1 MKNAERDLKKILI
14 PTAYLRERILPVS
27 VYIVQALIFMM
38 IAALYGYDP
47 MFKNMTYAL
56 GLVVFFSGCYLL
68 WDCLR
73 YRKKYSELQQLLY
86 AQERAEDLPQTASAM
101 EQAYQQIIR
110 AQEAEMRELI
120 TQLDEKQ
127 QNMADY
133 YTMWTHQIKVPLAAI
148 DLLLQNADESGSRN
162 ADGKEDGSADENA
175 GISADGIGNRQTVRQ
190 LREEVFKTGQ
200 YVDMALHYARM
211 ESISADLSFTKLEVD
226 DLVKKT
232 LKKYWLLFSGTGIS
246 LQLEEC
252 HAQVITDGKW
262 FSFVIGQVLSNA
274 LKYTKNGSISIY
286 GADETGRRVT
296 DGCTYLVIEDTG
308 IGIDVSDLP
317 RIFERGFTGYNGRQ
331 ENKSTGIGLYLCRQI
346 MDRLGF
352 SIRAESRRG
361 EGTRVFLG
369 IAQKEQF

>member
-1 MKNAERDLKKILI
+1 MKKNPFI
-14 PTAYLRERILPVS
+14 PAAYLRERIVPVS
-27 VYIVQALIFMM
+27 VYIVEALIFMM
-38 IAALYGYDP
+38 IAALYGYERV
-47 MFKNMTYAL
+47 FVNMTYAL
-56 GLVVFFSGCYLL
+56 GLMFFIGGCYLV

-73 YRKKYSELQQLLY
+73 YRQKYRELQQLLS
-86 AQERAEDLPQTASAM
+86 AEERADDLPQAVSAM
-101 EQAYQQIIR
+101 EQAYQQIIA
-110 AQEAEMRELI
+110 AQEAEKRALI

-133 YTMWTHQIKVPLAAI
+133 YTMWTHQIKVPLSAM
-148 DLLLQNADESGSRN
+148 DLLLQNAD
-162 ADGKEDGSADENA
+162 
-175 GISADGIGNRQTVRQ
+175 GIGNIRTVRQ

-226 DLVKKT
+226 ELVKKT
-232 LKKYWLLFSGTGIS
+232 LKKYWLLFCGAGVE
-246 LQLEEC
+246 LHLDEC
-252 HAQVITDGKW
+252 HAQVVTDGKW
-262 FSFVIGQVLSNA
+262 FSFVIEQVLSNA

-286 GADETGRRVT
+286 GADEKGRRVT

-346 MDRLGF
+346 MDRLGL
-352 SIRAESRRG
+352 SIRVESRRG
-361 EGTRVFLG
+361 EGTKVFLG
-369 IAQKEQF
+369 IVQEEILTKM